1 MLVLLKKVLLDNS
14 NLFYG
19 GSLKTNCS
27 PVEDNNIDMQDTYK
41 FPGGRDVKVVRKEDI
56 INTIK
61 TNIVDTE
68 VALAIVRQ
76 CEVDAVNFMKKGRLT
91 GIPFM
96 GTIKVPDTLRMS
108 QTKEQKDLI
117 VAAMDNTTNE
127 QFVMFRR
134 NLAYDNKVK
143 IKARKYYNYV
153 LSLSVAKNRNQF
165 KKMCKEKGE
174 AYARLHFFLL
184 YSVTSVNN
192 EYIPV
197 EDENGN
203 Y

>member
-1 MLVLLKKVLLDNS
+1 
-14 NLFYG
+14 
-19 GSLKTNCS
+19 
-27 PVEDNNIDMQDTYK
+27 MQDTYK
-41 FPGGRDVKVVRKEDI
+41 FPGGKDVKVVRKEDI

-96 GTIKVPDTLRMS
+96 GTIKVPDTIKMS

-117 VAAMDNTTNE
+117 LAAMETNTNE

-143 IKARKYYNYV
+143 TKARKYYNYV

-174 AYARLHFFLL
+174 AYARIHFFLL

>member
-1 MLVLLKKVLLDNS
+1 
-14 NLFYG
+14 
-19 GSLKTNCS
+19 
-27 PVEDNNIDMQDTYK
+27 MQDTYK
-41 FPGGRDVKVVRKEDI
+41 FPGGKDVKVVRKEDI

-76 CEVDAVNFMKKGRLT
+76 CEVDAVNFMRKGRLT

-96 GTIKVPDTLRMS
+96 GTIKIPDTIKMS

-117 VAAMDNTTNE
+117 LAAMETNTNE

-165 KKMCKEKGE
+165 KKMCKERGE
-174 AYARLHFFLL
+174 AYARIHFFLL

-197 EDENGN
+197 EDENDN

>member
-1 MLVLLKKVLLDNS
+1 
-14 NLFYG
+14 
-19 GSLKTNCS
+19 
-27 PVEDNNIDMQDTYK
+27 MQDTYK
-41 FPGGRDVKVVRKEDI
+41 FPGGKDVKVVRKEDI
-56 INTIK
+56 INTIN

-76 CEVDAVNFMKKGRLT
+76 CEIDAVNFMKKGRLT

-96 GTIKVPDTLRMS
+96 GTIKVPDTIRMS

-117 VAAMDNTTNE
+117 LAAMETNTNE

-165 KKMCKEKGE
+165 KKMCKERGE
-174 AYARLHFFLL
+174 AYARIHFFLL

-197 EDENGN
+197 EDENSN

>member
-1 MLVLLKKVLLDNS
+1 
-14 NLFYG
+14 
-19 GSLKTNCS
+19 
-27 PVEDNNIDMQDTYK
+27 MQDTYK
-41 FPGGRDVKVVRKEDI
+41 FPGGKDVKVVRKEDI
-56 INTIK
+56 INTIN

-96 GTIKVPDTLRMS
+96 GTIKVPDTVRMS

-117 VAAMDNTTNE
+117 LAAMETNTNE

-165 KKMCKEKGE
+165 KKMCKERGE
-174 AYARLHFFLL
+174 AYARIHFFLL

>member
-1 MLVLLKKVLLDNS
+1 
-14 NLFYG
+14 
-19 GSLKTNCS
+19 
-27 PVEDNNIDMQDTYK
+27 MQDTYK
-41 FPGGRDVKVVRKEDI
+41 FPGGKDVKVVRKEDI
-56 INTIK
+56 INTIN

-96 GTIKVPDTLRMS
+96 GTIKVPDTVKMS

-117 VAAMDNTTNE
+117 LAAMETTTNE

-197 EDENGN
+197 EDENSN

>member
-1 MLVLLKKVLLDNS
+1 
-14 NLFYG
+14 
-19 GSLKTNCS
+19 
-27 PVEDNNIDMQDTYK
+27 MQDTYK
-41 FPGGRDVKVVRKEDI
+41 FPGGKDVKVVRKEDI

-96 GTIKVPDTLRMS
+96 GTIKVPDTVKMS

-117 VAAMDNTTNE
+117 LAAMETTTNE

-134 NLAYDNKVK
+134 NLAYDNKIK

-165 KKMCKEKGE
+165 KKMCKERGE
-174 AYARLHFFLL
+174 AYARIHFFLL

>member
-1 MLVLLKKVLLDNS
+1 
-14 NLFYG
+14 
-19 GSLKTNCS
+19 
-27 PVEDNNIDMQDTYK
+27 MQDTYK
-41 FPGGRDVKVVRKEDI
+41 FPGGKDVKVVRKEDI

-96 GTIKVPDTLRMS
+96 GTIKVPDTIKMS

-117 VAAMDNTTNE
+117 LAAMETNTNE

-134 NLAYDNKVK
+134 NLAYDNKIK

-174 AYARLHFFLL
+174 SYARLHFFLL

-197 EDENGN
+197 EDENCN

>member
-1 MLVLLKKVLLDNS
+1 
-14 NLFYG
+14 
-19 GSLKTNCS
+19 
-27 PVEDNNIDMQDTYK
+27 MQDTYK
-41 FPGGRDVKVVRKEDI
+41 FPGGKDVKVVRKEDI

-96 GTIKVPDTLRMS
+96 GTIKVPDTIRMS

-117 VAAMDNTTNE
+117 LAAMETNTNE

-174 AYARLHFFLL
+174 AYARIHFFLL

-197 EDENGN
+197 EDENDN

>member
-1 MLVLLKKVLLDNS
+1 
-14 NLFYG
+14 
-19 GSLKTNCS
+19 
-27 PVEDNNIDMQDTYK
+27 MQDTYK
-41 FPGGRDVKVVRKEDI
+41 FPGGKEIKVVRKEDI
-56 INTIK
+56 INTIN
-61 TNIVDTE
+61 TNIVDKE

-76 CEVDAVNFMKKGRLT
+76 CEIDAVAFMRKGRLT

-96 GTIKVPDTLRMS
+96 GTIKVPDTVKMS
-108 QTKEQKDLI
+108 QTKEQQELI
-117 VAAMDNTTNE
+117 LSAMETIPKE

-134 NLAYDNKVK
+134 TLAYDNKVK
-143 IKARKYYNYV
+143 IKAKKYYNYV
-153 LSLSVAKNRNQF
+153 LSLSVAKNRGQF

-192 EYIPV
+192 EYVLV
-197 EDENGN
+197 EEDDETLD

>member
-1 MLVLLKKVLLDNS
+1 
-14 NLFYG
+14 
-19 GSLKTNCS
+19 
-27 PVEDNNIDMQDTYK
+27 MQDTYK
-41 FPGGRDVKVVRKEDI
+41 FPGGKDVKIVRKEDI
-56 INTIK
+56 INTIN

-68 VALAIVRQ
+68 VALAIVKQ
-76 CEVDAVNFMKKGRLT
+76 CEIDAVNFMKKGRLT

-96 GTIKVPDTLRMS
+96 GTIKVPDTVRMS

-117 VAAMDNTTNE
+117 LAAMETTTNE

-174 AYARLHFFLL
+174 AYARIHFFLL

-192 EYIPV
+192 EYIPI
-197 EDENGN
+197 EDENDN

>member
-1 MLVLLKKVLLDNS
+1 
-14 NLFYG
+14 
-19 GSLKTNCS
+19 
-27 PVEDNNIDMQDTYK
+27 MQDSYK
-41 FPGGRDVKVVRKEDI
+41 FPGGKDVKVVRKEDI

-96 GTIKVPDTLRMS
+96 GTIKVPDTVRMS

-117 VAAMDNTTNE
+117 LAAMETTTNE

-165 KKMCKEKGE
+165 KKMCKERGE
-174 AYARLHFFLL
+174 AYARIHFFLL

-197 EDENGN
+197 EDENCN

>member
-1 MLVLLKKVLLDNS
+1 
-14 NLFYG
+14 
-19 GSLKTNCS
+19 
-27 PVEDNNIDMQDTYK
+27 MQDTYK
-41 FPGGRDVKVVRKEDI
+41 FPGGKDVKVVRKEDI

-96 GTIKVPDTLRMS
+96 GTIKVPDTVKMS

-117 VAAMDNTTNE
+117 LAAMETTTNE

-134 NLAYDNKVK
+134 NLAYDNKIK

-165 KKMCKEKGE
+165 KKMCKERGE
-174 AYARLHFFLL
+174 AYARIHFFLL

-197 EDENGN
+197 EDENSN

>member
-1 MLVLLKKVLLDNS
+1 
-14 NLFYG
+14 
-19 GSLKTNCS
+19 
-27 PVEDNNIDMQDTYK
+27 MQDTYK
-41 FPGGRDVKVVRKEDI
+41 CPGGKDVKVVRKEDI

-76 CEVDAVNFMKKGRLT
+76 CEIDAVNFMKKGRLT

-96 GTIKVPDTLRMS
+96 GTIKVPDTIRMS

-117 VAAMDNTTNE
+117 LAAMETNTNE

-134 NLAYDNKVK
+134 NLAYDNKIK

-174 AYARLHFFLL
+174 AYARIHFFLL

-197 EDENGN
+197 EDENSN

>member
-1 MLVLLKKVLLDNS
+1 
-14 NLFYG
+14 
-19 GSLKTNCS
+19 
-27 PVEDNNIDMQDTYK
+27 MQDTYK
-41 FPGGRDVKVVRKEDI
+41 FPGVKDVKVVRKEDI

-96 GTIKVPDTLRMS
+96 GTIKVPDTVRMS

-117 VAAMDNTTNE
+117 LAAMETTTNE

-134 NLAYDNKVK
+134 NLAYDNKIK

-165 KKMCKEKGE
+165 KKMCKERGE
-174 AYARLHFFLL
+174 AYARIHFFLL

-197 EDENGN
+197 EDENDN

>member
-1 MLVLLKKVLLDNS
+1 
-14 NLFYG
+14 
-19 GSLKTNCS
+19 
-27 PVEDNNIDMQDTYK
+27 MQDTYK
-41 FPGGRDVKVVRKEDI
+41 FPGGKDVKIVRQEDI
-56 INTIK
+56 INTIN

-68 VALAIVRQ
+68 VALAIVKQ
-76 CEVDAVNFMKKGRLT
+76 CEIDAVNFMKKGRLT

-96 GTIKVPDTLRMS
+96 GTIKVPDTIKMS

-117 VAAMDNTTNE
+117 IAAMENTTNE

-174 AYARLHFFLL
+174 AYARIHFFLL

-192 EYIPV
+192 EYIPI
-197 EDENGN
+197 EDENDN

>member
-1 MLVLLKKVLLDNS
+1 
-14 NLFYG
+14 
-19 GSLKTNCS
+19 
-27 PVEDNNIDMQDTYK
+27 MQDTYK
-41 FPGGRDVKVVRKEDI
+41 FPGGKDVKIVRKEDI
-56 INTIK
+56 INTIN

-68 VALAIVRQ
+68 VALAIVKQ
-76 CEVDAVNFMKKGRLT
+76 CEIDAVNFMKKGRLT

-96 GTIKVPDTLRMS
+96 GTIKVPDTIKMS

-117 VAAMDNTTNE
+117 IAAMENTTNE

-134 NLAYDNKVK
+134 NLAYDNKIK

-174 AYARLHFFLL
+174 AYARIHFFLL

-197 EDENGN
+197 EDENSN

>member
-1 MLVLLKKVLLDNS
+1 
-14 NLFYG
+14 
-19 GSLKTNCS
+19 
-27 PVEDNNIDMQDTYK
+27 MQDTYK
-41 FPGGRDVKVVRKEDI
+41 FPGGKDVKVVRKEDI

-76 CEVDAVNFMKKGRLT
+76 CEVDAVNFMKQGRLT

-96 GTIKVPDTLRMS
+96 GTIKVPDTIRMS

-117 VAAMDNTTNE
+117 LAAMETNTNE

-134 NLAYDNKVK
+134 NLAYDNKIK

-174 AYARLHFFLL
+174 AYARIHFFLL

-197 EDENGN
+197 EDENCN

>member
-1 MLVLLKKVLLDNS
+1 
-14 NLFYG
+14 
-19 GSLKTNCS
+19 
-27 PVEDNNIDMQDTYK
+27 MQDTYK
-41 FPGGRDVKVVRKEDI
+41 FPGGKDVKVVRKEDI

-96 GTIKVPDTLRMS
+96 GTIKVPDTIRMS

-117 VAAMDNTTNE
+117 LAAMETTTNE

-134 NLAYDNKVK
+134 NLAYDNKIK

-165 KKMCKEKGE
+165 KKMCKERGE
-174 AYARLHFFLL
+174 AYARIHFFLL

-197 EDENGN
+197 EDENSN

>member
-1 MLVLLKKVLLDNS
+1 
-14 NLFYG
+14 
-19 GSLKTNCS
+19 
-27 PVEDNNIDMQDTYK
+27 MQDTYK
-41 FPGGRDVKVVRKEDI
+41 FPGGKEIKVVRKEDI
-56 INTIK
+56 INTIN
-61 TNIVDTE
+61 TNIVDKE

-96 GTIKVPDTLRMS
+96 GTIKVPDTIRMS

-117 VAAMDNTTNE
+117 LVAMETNTNE

-134 NLAYDNKVK
+134 NLAYDNKIK

-165 KKMCKEKGE
+165 KKMCKERGE
-174 AYARLHFFLL
+174 AYARIHFFLL

-197 EDENGN
+197 EDENSN

>member
-1 MLVLLKKVLLDNS
+1 
-14 NLFYG
+14 
-19 GSLKTNCS
+19 
-27 PVEDNNIDMQDTYK
+27 MQDTYK
-41 FPGGRDVKVVRKEDI
+41 FPGGKDVKVVRKEDI

-96 GTIKVPDTLRMS
+96 GTIKVPDTVRMS

-117 VAAMDNTTNE
+117 LAAMETNTNE

-134 NLAYDNKVK
+134 NLAYDNKIK

-165 KKMCKEKGE
+165 KKMCKERGE
-174 AYARLHFFLL
+174 AYARIHFFLL

-197 EDENGN
+197 EDENNN

>member
-1 MLVLLKKVLLDNS
+1 
-14 NLFYG
+14 
-19 GSLKTNCS
+19 
-27 PVEDNNIDMQDTYK
+27 MQDTYK
-41 FPGGRDVKVVRKEDI
+41 FPGGKDVKIVRKEDI
-56 INTIK
+56 INTIN

-68 VALAIVRQ
+68 VALAIVKQ
-76 CEVDAVNFMKKGRLT
+76 CEIDAVNFMKKGRLT

-96 GTIKVPDTLRMS
+96 GTIKVPDTIKMS

-117 VAAMDNTTNE
+117 LAAMENTTNE

-174 AYARLHFFLL
+174 AYARIHFFLL

-192 EYIPV
+192 EYIPI
-197 EDENGN
+197 EDENDN

>member
-1 MLVLLKKVLLDNS
+1 
-14 NLFYG
+14 
-19 GSLKTNCS
+19 
-27 PVEDNNIDMQDTYK
+27 MQDTYK
-41 FPGGRDVKVVRKEDI
+41 FPGGKDVKVVRKEDI

-96 GTIKVPDTLRMS
+96 GTIKVPDTIRMS

-117 VAAMDNTTNE
+117 LAAMETTTNE

-165 KKMCKEKGE
+165 KKMCKERGE
-174 AYARLHFFLL
+174 AYARIHFFLL

-197 EDENGN
+197 EDENDN

>member
-1 MLVLLKKVLLDNS
+1 
-14 NLFYG
+14 
-19 GSLKTNCS
+19 
-27 PVEDNNIDMQDTYK
+27 MQDTYK
-41 FPGGRDVKVVRKEDI
+41 FPGGKDVKVVRKEDI

-96 GTIKVPDTLRMS
+96 GTIKVPDTIRMS

-117 VAAMDNTTNE
+117 LAAMETNTNE

-134 NLAYDNKVK
+134 NLAYDNKIK

-153 LSLSVAKNRNQF
+153 LILSVAKNRNQF

-174 AYARLHFFLL
+174 AYARIHFFLL

-197 EDENGN
+197 EDENSN

>member
-1 MLVLLKKVLLDNS
+1 
-14 NLFYG
+14 
-19 GSLKTNCS
+19 
-27 PVEDNNIDMQDTYK
+27 MQDTYK
-41 FPGGRDVKVVRKEDI
+41 FPGGKEIKVVRKEDI
-56 INTIK
+56 IKTINN
-61 TNIVDTE
+61 NIIDKE

-76 CEVDAVNFMKKGRLT
+76 CEIDAVMFLKQGRLT

-96 GTIKVPDTLRMS
+96 GTIKVPDTIKMS
-108 QTKEQKDLI
+108 KTKEQQELI
-117 VAAMDNTTNE
+117 LSAMESIPKE

-184 YSVTSVNN
+184 YSVTAVNN
-192 EYIPV
+192 EYIPID
-197 EDENGN
+197 DETSE

>member
-1 MLVLLKKVLLDNS
+1 
-14 NLFYG
+14 
-19 GSLKTNCS
+19 
-27 PVEDNNIDMQDTYK
+27 MQDTYK
-41 FPGGRDVKVVRKEDI
+41 FPGGKDVKVVRKEDI

-96 GTIKVPDTLRMS
+96 GTIKVPDTIRMS

-117 VAAMDNTTNE
+117 LAAMETNTNE

-153 LSLSVAKNRNQF
+153 LSLSVTKNRNQF

-174 AYARLHFFLL
+174 AYARIHFFLL

-197 EDENGN
+197 EDENDN

>member
-1 MLVLLKKVLLDNS
+1 
-14 NLFYG
+14 
-19 GSLKTNCS
+19 
-27 PVEDNNIDMQDTYK
+27 MQDTYK
-41 FPGGRDVKVVRKEDI
+41 FPGGKDVKVVRKEDI

-96 GTIKVPDTLRMS
+96 GTIKVPDTVRMS

-117 VAAMDNTTNE
+117 LAAMETTTNE

-134 NLAYDNKVK
+134 NLAYDNKIK

-165 KKMCKEKGE
+165 KKMCKERGE
-174 AYARLHFFLL
+174 AYARIHFFLL

-192 EYIPV
+192 EYIPI
-197 EDENGN
+197 EDENDN

>member
-1 MLVLLKKVLLDNS
+1 
-14 NLFYG
+14 
-19 GSLKTNCS
+19 
-27 PVEDNNIDMQDTYK
+27 MQDTYK
-41 FPGGRDVKVVRKEDI
+41 FPGGKDVKVVRKEDI
-56 INTIK
+56 INTIN

-96 GTIKVPDTLRMS
+96 GTIKVPDTVRMS

-117 VAAMDNTTNE
+117 LAAMETTTNE

-134 NLAYDNKVK
+134 NLAYDNKIK

-165 KKMCKEKGE
+165 KKMCKERGE
-174 AYARLHFFLL
+174 AYARIHFFLL

-197 EDENGN
+197 EDENDN

>member
-1 MLVLLKKVLLDNS
+1 
-14 NLFYG
+14 
-19 GSLKTNCS
+19 
-27 PVEDNNIDMQDTYK
+27 MQDTYK
-41 FPGGRDVKVVRKEDI
+41 FPGGKDVKIVRKEDI
-56 INTIK
+56 INTIN

-68 VALAIVRQ
+68 VALAIVKQ
-76 CEVDAVNFMKKGRLT
+76 CEIDAVNFMKKGRLT

-96 GTIKVPDTLRMS
+96 GTIKVPDTIKMS

-117 VAAMDNTTNE
+117 IAAMENTTNE

-134 NLAYDNKVK
+134 TLAYDNKIK

-153 LSLSVAKNRNQF
+153 ISIYLDKNRNKF

-174 AYARLHFFLL
+174 AYARIHFFLL

-192 EYIPV
+192 EYIPI
-197 EDENGN
+197 EDENDN

>member
-1 MLVLLKKVLLDNS
+1 
-14 NLFYG
+14 
-19 GSLKTNCS
+19 
-27 PVEDNNIDMQDTYK
+27 MQDTYK
-41 FPGGRDVKVVRKEDI
+41 FPGGKDVKVVRKEDI
-56 INTIK
+56 INTIN

-96 GTIKVPDTLRMS
+96 GTIKVPDTVRMS

-117 VAAMDNTTNE
+117 VAAMENTTNE

-134 NLAYDNKVK
+134 NLAYDNKIK

-165 KKMCKEKGE
+165 KKMCKERGE

-184 YSVTSVNN
+184 ASVTSVNN

-197 EDENGN
+197 EDENDN

>member
-1 MLVLLKKVLLDNS
+1 
-14 NLFYG
+14 
-19 GSLKTNCS
+19 
-27 PVEDNNIDMQDTYK
+27 MQDTYK
-41 FPGGRDVKVVRKEDI
+41 FPGGKDVKIVRKEDI
-56 INTIK
+56 INTIN

-68 VALAIVRQ
+68 VALAIVKQ
-76 CEVDAVNFMKKGRLT
+76 CEIDAVNFMKKGRLT

-96 GTIKVPDTLRMS
+96 GTIKVPDTIKMS

-117 VAAMDNTTNE
+117 IAAMENTTNE

-165 KKMCKEKGE
+165 KKMCKERGE
-174 AYARLHFFLL
+174 AYARIHFFLL

-192 EYIPV
+192 EYIPI
-197 EDENGN
+197 EDENDN

>member
-1 MLVLLKKVLLDNS
+1 
-14 NLFYG
+14 
-19 GSLKTNCS
+19 
-27 PVEDNNIDMQDTYK
+27 MQDTYK
-41 FPGGRDVKVVRKEDI
+41 FPGGKDVKVVRKEDI

-96 GTIKVPDTLRMS
+96 GTIKVPDTIRMS

-117 VAAMDNTTNE
+117 LAAMETNTNE

-165 KKMCKEKGE
+165 KKMCKERGE

-197 EDENGN
+197 EDENDN

>member
-1 MLVLLKKVLLDNS
+1 
-14 NLFYG
+14 
-19 GSLKTNCS
+19 
-27 PVEDNNIDMQDTYK
+27 MQDTYK
-41 FPGGRDVKVVRKEDI
+41 FPGGKDVKVIRKEDI

-96 GTIKVPDTLRMS
+96 GTIKVPDTIRMS

-117 VAAMDNTTNE
+117 LAAMETNTNE

-165 KKMCKEKGE
+165 KKMCKERGE
-174 AYARLHFFLL
+174 AYARIHFFLL

-197 EDENGN
+197 EDENSN

>member
-1 MLVLLKKVLLDNS
+1 
-14 NLFYG
+14 
-19 GSLKTNCS
+19 
-27 PVEDNNIDMQDTYK
+27 MQDTYK
-41 FPGGRDVKVVRKEDI
+41 FPGGKDVKVVRKEDI
-56 INTIK
+56 INTIN

-76 CEVDAVNFMKKGRLT
+76 CEIDAVNFMKKGRLT

-96 GTIKVPDTLRMS
+96 GTIKVPDTIRMS

-117 VAAMDNTTNE
+117 LAAMETNTNE

-143 IKARKYYNYV
+143 TKARKYYNYV

-165 KKMCKEKGE
+165 KKMCKERGE
-174 AYARLHFFLL
+174 AYARIHFFLL

>member
-1 MLVLLKKVLLDNS
+1 
-14 NLFYG
+14 
-19 GSLKTNCS
+19 
-27 PVEDNNIDMQDTYK
+27 MQDTYK
-41 FPGGRDVKVVRKEDI
+41 FPGGKDVKVVRKEDI

-96 GTIKVPDTLRMS
+96 GTIKVPDTIRMS

-117 VAAMDNTTNE
+117 LAAMETNTND

-165 KKMCKEKGE
+165 KKMCKERGE
-174 AYARLHFFLL
+174 AYARIHFFLL

-197 EDENGN
+197 EDENSN

>member
-1 MLVLLKKVLLDNS
+1 
-14 NLFYG
+14 
-19 GSLKTNCS
+19 
-27 PVEDNNIDMQDTYK
+27 MQDTYK
-41 FPGGRDVKVVRKEDI
+41 FPGGKDVKVVRKEDI

-96 GTIKVPDTLRMS
+96 GTIKVPDTVRMS

-117 VAAMDNTTNE
+117 LAAMETNTNE

-134 NLAYDNKVK
+134 NLAYDNKIK

-165 KKMCKEKGE
+165 KKMCKERGE
-174 AYARLHFFLL
+174 AYARIHFFLL

>member
-1 MLVLLKKVLLDNS
+1 
-14 NLFYG
+14 
-19 GSLKTNCS
+19 
-27 PVEDNNIDMQDTYK
+27 MQDTYK
-41 FPGGRDVKVVRKEDI
+41 FPGGKDVKVVRKEDI

-96 GTIKVPDTLRMS
+96 GTIKVPDTVRMS

-117 VAAMDNTTNE
+117 LAAMETTTNE

-134 NLAYDNKVK
+134 NLAYDNKIK

-165 KKMCKEKGE
+165 KKMCKERGE
-174 AYARLHFFLL
+174 AYARIHFFLL

-197 EDENGN
+197 EDENDN

>member
-1 MLVLLKKVLLDNS
+1 
-14 NLFYG
+14 
-19 GSLKTNCS
+19 
-27 PVEDNNIDMQDTYK
+27 MQDTYK
-41 FPGGRDVKVVRKEDI
+41 FPGGKDVKVVRKEDI

-96 GTIKVPDTLRMS
+96 GTIKVPDTVKMS

-117 VAAMDNTTNE
+117 LAAMETTTNE

-143 IKARKYYNYV
+143 TKARKYYNYV

-165 KKMCKEKGE
+165 KKMCKERGE
-174 AYARLHFFLL
+174 AYARIHFFLL

-197 EDENGN
+197 EDENDN